1 MSSSLSTIDGS
12 GGTHNARSVTEA
24 AQHTSEASMAMLQYG
39 LSTLPALFVGTKP
52 ALRTKPMAT
61 ESLRGANGEALV
73 YPLPLVVR
81 NTFIDCP
88 QDRPAS
94 FDEFFFER
102 KVASCPVSMISEPG
116 SDIGA
121 QYGDEAVAPP
131 QSSLLRSKTATTVA
145 TAVTALAT
153 ATAMAA
159 APWRRGPPAEK
170 KSALEE
176 EQLVRPATA
185 STAGPPAAPS
195 VVPSDGSRSY
205 CSSTS
210 ASEGSTSAEEV
221 EARLPERPPMP
232 ETSWRSGPTL
242 LASRWRNGPPAGT
255 TKQEVL
261 GARGDNILAE
271 ISAASK
277 APEPIEA
284 PLPPGVPSRGSLS
297 HADGNCKPCAFLHS
311 KGCESGK
318 DCQFCHLCDSGEKK
332 RRQKEKRVFFST
344 VRQMTSDAVR
354 SFGPGR
360 A

>member
-195 VVPSDGSRSY
+195 VVPSDRALFSLFAGGCRLAVDRIFCRVCCRACRPSQFARLRAWLFAKSLRFRSGRGSRSSVGWC
-205 CSSTS
+205 CS
-210 ASEGSTSAEEV
+210 V
-221 EARLPERPPMP
+221 
-232 ETSWRSGPTL
+232 
-242 LASRWRNGPPAGT
+242 
-255 TKQEVL
+255 
-261 GARGDNILAE
+261 
-271 ISAASK
+271 
-277 APEPIEA
+277 
-284 PLPPGVPSRGSLS
+284 
-297 HADGNCKPCAFLHS
+297 
-311 KGCESGK
+311 
-318 DCQFCHLCDSGEKK
+318 
-332 RRQKEKRVFFST
+332 
-344 VRQMTSDAVR
+344 
-354 SFGPGR
+354 
-360 A
+360 